1 MTDRGRK
8 GPYERN
14 DRRNATIKKYSEE
27 LKFSLNISNKDGRN
41 VKTVTNFS
49 DLFPWKNDSI
59 EPQPPTPTKKK
70 GIIRGDNL
78 TFRESPCSFQN
89 LALSKSEIS
98 VYKQRHFSF
107 ILMTISN
114 ISIVPHLNQ
123 WQEWVLYIN
132 SRSLV
137 ENGSYY
143 R

>member
-1 MTDRGRK
+1 MEEMSKLSQIFQT
-8 GPYERN
+8 YSHERMI
-14 DRRNATIKKYSEE
+14 A
-27 LKFSLNISNKDGRN
+27 LNLN
-41 VKTVTNFS
+41 
-49 DLFPWKNDSI
+49 LLP
-59 EPQPPTPTKKK
+59 PQKKK

-123 WQEWVLYIN
+123 
-132 SRSLV
+132 
-137 ENGSYY
+137 
-143 R
+143 